1 MNHELRFGVGSL
13 PNVPWDEM
21 LKRYLYFEEL
31 GFDIAGT
38 GDHFVN
44 TANPRDPFFELWTLT
59 SAWSAKT
66 TSIRI
71 GTWVTQIPFRNPA
84 LLARQALTVDHIS
97 NGRLEL
103 GLGTGVTFDPSCEM
117 MGIPNWSPR
126 ERVARF
132 REYVEIVD
140 RLLSNEV
147 TTYEGRYYQIKEAVM
162 NPRPVQKPRPQ
173 ILVAAL
179 GPVMIKLAARYAD
192 TWNTFSWCSTFEE
205 RLEEIRQRNE
215 FVNKYCREIGRDPQS
230 LRRSYLMFDP
240 EARMRDGL
248 ISYYESEDVFRD
260 AVRGFVD
267 VGITEF
273 LLYYPFREEQLSM
286 FEKIAREVIPE
297 LKEKYS

>member
-1 MNHELRFGVGSL
+1 MNNELRFGVVLL
-13 PNVPWDEM
+13 PNVPWDEL

-31 GFDIAGT
+31 GFEIAGT
-38 GDHFVN
+38 GDHFVDG
-44 TANPRDPFFELWTLT
+44 TNPRGPVFELWTLT

-66 TSIRI
+66 TNIRI

-103 GLGTGVTFDPSCEM
+103 GLGTGYPFDPSCEM

-132 REYVEIVD
+132 REYVEIMD
-140 RLLSNEV
+140 RLLTNEV
-147 TTYEGRYYQIKEAVM
+147 TTYEGQYYKIKEAVM
-162 NPRPVQKPRPQ
+162 NPRPVQKPRPP
-173 ILVAAL
+173 ILIAAL
-179 GPVMIKLAARYAD
+179 GPAMTKLAARYAD
-192 TWNTFSWCSTFEE
+192 IWNTFSWCSTFEE

-215 FVNKYCREIGRDPQS
+215 LVNEYCREIGRDRQS

-240 EARMRDGL
+240 EARRRHGL
-248 ISYYESEDVFRD
+248 ISYYESEGVFRET
-260 AVRGFVD
+260 VLGFVD

-273 LLYYPFREEQLSM
+273 LLYYPFSEEQLPV

-297 LKEKYS
+297 LKEKYN